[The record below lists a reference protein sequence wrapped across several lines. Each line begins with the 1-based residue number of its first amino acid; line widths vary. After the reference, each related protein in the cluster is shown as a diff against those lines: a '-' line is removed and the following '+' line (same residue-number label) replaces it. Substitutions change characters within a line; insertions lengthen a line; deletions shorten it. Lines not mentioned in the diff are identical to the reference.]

1 MHSPAPAPTQAL
13 PLLGAR
19 LRKLAESVRS
29 IGYGQHQN
37 PERIL
42 SAKQQ
47 IAAEMEK
54 LAALVEGGPR

>member
-1 MHSPAPAPTQAL
+1 MHSSAPVQTL

-29 IGYGQHQN
+29 IGYPQNN

-42 SAKQQ
+42 SAKQE

-54 LAALVEGGPR
+54 LATLVEGGPR

>member
-1 MHSPAPAPTQAL
+1 MHSPAPTATQAL

-29 IGYGQHQN
+29 IGYPQNN

-42 SAKQQ
+42 SAKQE

-54 LAALVEGGPR
+54 LIAAMLSATEA

>member
-1 MHSPAPAPTQAL
+1 MQAL

-29 IGYGQHQN
+29 IGYPQNN

-42 SAKQQ
+42 SAKQE